1 MGEIRFGIIGMGTQ
15 GQLYARILAAK
26 PLMAGMTAL
35 ERPAHCRLSAVCNR
49 SSASLKERENEPGI
63 SVFSDYKEMLAA
75 HVCDAIVITV
85 PHLSHAEIA
94 VEAIR
99 HKIHVLCEKPA
110 AIAASDVQKMLAASV
125 ENPSV
130 SVGIMF
136 NQRVNQVYK
145 ALKNKISSGEL
156 GMFRRYNWIA
166 NNWWRPDSYYAS
178 GSWRGT
184 WQGEG
189 GGILVNQVPHQ
200 LDLCAW
206 LFGRPENLFAICRE
220 GAYRHISVDDEVT
233 LVSTY
238 PGGATGVFTACTT
251 DPLGKNR
258 LEIDFS
264 KGKVI
269 VNEDQEAT
277 IYHFTKDEAD
287 WNDTYDYRVFLGA
300 MRRDPDSIYTTE
312 IIKNSVIFGQNYK
325 LIFEN
330 FAAHILY
337 GEPLIADLK
346 DGLVETQIANTA
358 YLSAKRHAQL
368 PFPCEEEDYHA
379 FLQDR
384 IAAETRNAHAN
395 K

>member
-35 ERPAHCRLSAVCNR
+35 GKPAHCRLSAVCNR
-49 SSASLKERENEPGI
+49 SSASLQEWENEPGI

-75 HVCDAIVITV
+75 HVCDAVVITV

-110 AIAASDVQKMLAASV
+110 AIAASEVRKMLAASE
-125 ENPSV
+125 ENPSA

-136 NQRVNQVYK
+136 NQRVNQIYK
-145 ALKNKISSGEL
+145 ALRDKISNGEL
-156 GMFRRYNWIA
+156 GTLRRYNWIA

-189 GGILVNQVPHQ
+189 GGILVNQAPHQ

-206 LFGRPENLFAICRE
+206 LFGRPESIFAICRE
-220 GAYRHISVDDEVT
+220 GAYRDISVDDEVT
-233 LVSTY
+233 LVSAY
-238 PGGATGVFTACTT
+238 PGGAIGVFTACTT

-269 VNEDQEAT
+269 VDEDREAT
-277 IYHFTKDEAD
+277 VYHFTRDEAE
-287 WNDTYDYRVFLGA
+287 WNATMDYRAFLGA
-300 MRRDPDSIYTTE
+300 MLRDPERIYTTE
-312 IIKNSVIFGQNYK
+312 TITNSVVFGQNHK
-325 LIFEN
+325 LMFEN
-330 FAAHILY
+330 FAAHVLY
-337 GEPLIADLK
+337 GEPLIADLQ
-346 DGLVETQIANTA
+346 DGLVEAQIANTA

-368 PFPCEEEDYHA
+368 PFPCAEEDYQA
-379 FLQDR
+379 FLQGR
-384 IAAETRNAHAN
+384 IAKERDGAN
-395 K
+395 RE